1 MSSLKNHDEK
11 ILRKLSLA
19 SWICGNG
26 WYSTC
31 LRCLLSFISLKKTA
45 RRQMHPR
52 IACLFRFPV
61 TPVASVT
68 SVCLF
73 DKKFGLFDTKLT
85 ITYNYHLS
93 YICALQQS
101 IYREKRWK
109 REELQVNLLAPDR
122 ERERNRTR
130 RCAYLPT
137 RICTSYQVFPTSNGL
152 NAPAAR

>member
-1 MSSLKNHDEK
+1 MIFHMFAVPFVFYILKKNRATPDASE
-11 ILRKLSLA
+11 ILRVFSDFLSL
-19 SWICGNG
+19 
-26 WYSTC
+26 
-31 LRCLLSFISLKKTA
+31 
-45 RRQMHPR
+45 
-52 IACLFRFPV
+52 
-61 TPVASVT
+61 VASVT

-73 DKKFGLFDTKLT
+73 DKKFGLFGTKLT
-85 ITYNYHLS
+85 ITYNHHLS